1 MPTDLQKSERRG
13 PVLWRKHL
21 RRPYDGNVT
30 GTRFGRTSL
39 IYGGAREG
47 GDKGHLCTKN
57 TKNSKKALWRE
68 QERGQV
74 LLSAGNV
81 QCSEKLTVASEPQ
94 QCAIVKVYSFQM

>member
-1 MPTDLQKSERRG
+1 MPMDLQKSERRD

-21 RRPYDGNVT
+21 RGPYDGNVT

-47 GDKGHLCTKN
+47 GDKGHLCKN
-57 TKNSKKALWRE
+57 TKSIKKALWRE

-74 LLSAGNV
+74 LLSAGSA
-81 QCSEKLTVASEPQ
+81 QRSEKLTVASEPQ